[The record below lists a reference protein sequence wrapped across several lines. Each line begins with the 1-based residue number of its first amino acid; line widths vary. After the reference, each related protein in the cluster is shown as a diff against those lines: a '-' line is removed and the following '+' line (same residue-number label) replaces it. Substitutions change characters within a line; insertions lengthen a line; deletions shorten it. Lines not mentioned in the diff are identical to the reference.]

1 MKKIFYIF
9 AASLLVACSGSNEG
23 PVIPDAYTEPFTLS
37 VDTDEVEADGVSV
50 VTFSFKDSYG
60 REMLD
65 DRMVRA
71 NITIA
76 STDGILV
83 DSKGRS
89 VSFIDNGEH
98 VFKARY
104 NGRYSNEVIVTAV
117 NRGAYEYF
125 YKNIGIFKCTSVDC
139 SACPYFVQAYEEGV
153 AEVCKEHS
161 ILLAFHGDFQGSDPL
176 GVSSSAGTLGN
187 YILNSFG
194 LSSWP
199 GAVFDLHL
207 KMIGTSPSTI
217 EKNISTLRV
226 TNPATCGIKVNSI
239 TFEGKTVKVNASLKS
254 SKGGEYDLACA
265 LVEDGV
271 EYFGGYSYNDSGI
284 YNEVVRGV
292 SGNLL
297 AYDPATLTSVAKDEE
312 ITKTIV
318 MNFSSNVTE
327 SALNGKYVAVW
338 AHRKMENGESIMDNV
353 VTCAYGSTTDY
364 LLND

>member
-1 MKKIFYIF
+1 MP
-9 AASLLVACSGSNEG
+9 S
-23 PVIPDAYTEPFTLS
+23 AYTEPFTLS

-153 AEVCKEHS
+153 AEVCRNHGV
-161 ILLAFHGDFQGSDPL
+161 LLAFHGDFKDSDPL

-187 YILNSFG
+187 YIMSYFR
-194 LSSWP
+194 LSYWP
-199 GAVFDLHL
+199 ASVYDLSL
-207 KMIGTSPSTI
+207 SMTGTSSSNI
-217 EKNISTLRV
+217 ENNMNTLRV

-239 TFEGKTVKVNASLKS
+239 TFEGKTVMVNASLKS
-254 SKGGEYDLACA
+254 SKDGEYDLACA

-271 EYFGGYSYNDSGI
+271 RYDGGYSYKDSGI

-292 SGNLL
+292 TSNLL
-297 AYDPATLTSVAKDEE
+297 SYDASTLTSVDKDEE
-312 ITKTIV
+312 ITRTLT
-318 MNFSSNVTE
+318 MNFSSDVTE
-327 SALNGKYVAVW
+327 AALNGKYVAVW
-338 AHRKMENGESIMDNV
+338 AHRRLDNGDSIMDNI
-353 VTCAYGSTTDY
+353 VTCDYSSTTDY